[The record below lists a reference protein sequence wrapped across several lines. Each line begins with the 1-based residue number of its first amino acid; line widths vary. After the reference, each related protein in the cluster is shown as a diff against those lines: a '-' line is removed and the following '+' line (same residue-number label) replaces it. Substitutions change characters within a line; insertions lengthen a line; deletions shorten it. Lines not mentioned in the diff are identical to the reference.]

1 MFKDDIRSGINA
13 VRQPKA
19 TAAAAASIWIPILM
33 M

>member
-1 MFKDDIRSGINA
+1 MFNDNIKSGLNA

-19 TAAAAASIWIPILM
+19 TATAVASIWLPILM